1 MATIMKL
8 LGKMNKRTLVLSLA
22 LVLALATATG
32 GTLAW
37 LIDETEPVTNVFTYG
52 DVNIDLE
59 ESPSDKDDGDDDP
72 NTNEY
77 QMVPGKDITKDP
89 MVTVYANSED
99 CWLFVKI
106 EESTNFDDFMTYTV
120 ADGWTE
126 LTGVE
131 GVSGVYY
138 RTVEASTSDQ
148 GFAVIKDNTVTVK
161 GGVTKAQMDA
171 LATGTYPTLTVTA
184 YACQYYKN
192 NTATDDDAKGTP
204 FTAAEAWTNVNTNA
218 TPNA

>member
-1 MATIMKL
+1 MTTIMKL

-89 MVTVYANSED
+89 KVTVYANSED

-106 EESTNFDDFMTYTV
+106 EESTNFDDFMTYAV
-120 ADGWTE
+120 AEGWTA
-126 LTGVE
+126 LE
-131 GVSGVYY
+131 GVDNVYY
-138 RTVEASTSDQ
+138 REVSKSDADQ
-148 GFAVIKDNTVTVK
+148 EFYVLENNTVSVK
-161 GGVTKAQMDA
+161 GSVTKEMLNELDKDSVAN
-171 LATGTYPTLTVTA
+171 YPTLTFTA
-184 YACQYYKN
+184 YAVQR
-192 NTATDDDAKGTP
+192 DADIEGIS
-204 FTAAEAWTNVNTNA
+204 TAADAWAAVSAQEATV
-218 TPNA
+218 